1 MGVSPGYIDHIME
14 LLSDLGE
21 IEVRR
26 MFGAAGVFRNDV
38 MFAVID
44 EDVLYLKADEAFA
57 EELKAKGAIKWVYS
71 KRSANSRRVSNNWS
85 LPDEAADDPELAVSL
100 ARRSYEIAASKK
112 RRKTARRS

>member
-14 LLSDLGE
+14 LLADLGG

-57 EELKAKGAIKWVYS
+57 EELKAQGASKWVYS
-71 KRSANSRRVSNNWS
+71 KRSPNSRRVSNNWS

-100 ARRSYEIAASKK
+100 ARRAYEIAASKK
-112 RRKTARRS
+112 RRGRGGK